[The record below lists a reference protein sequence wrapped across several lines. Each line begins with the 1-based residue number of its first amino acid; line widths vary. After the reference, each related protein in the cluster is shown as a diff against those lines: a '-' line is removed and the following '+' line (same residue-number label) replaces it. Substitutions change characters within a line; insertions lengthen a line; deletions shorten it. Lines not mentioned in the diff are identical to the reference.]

1 MSANTLASALAAAR
15 KSSLSPAVQLQPT
28 RATLPPAAPIRQPV
42 AAALPQLSHVDAL
55 MIAVQRSAGT
65 VDNIV
70 TRRMLL
76 ASGCWGQPVAK

>member
-15 KSSLSPAVQLQPT
+15 KSSPSPAAPMQPT
-28 RATLPPAAPIRQPV
+28 RAIPLPAAPIRQP
-42 AAALPQLSHVDAL
+42 AAPALPQLSHVDAL

-76 ASGCWGQPVAK
+76 ASGCWGQPGTK

>member
-15 KSSLSPAVQLQPT
+15 KSSPPPAAPLQPT
-28 RATLPPAAPIRQPV
+28 RATLPPAAPARQP
-42 AAALPQLSHVDAL
+42 AAPVLPKLSDVDAL

-76 ASGCWGQPVAK
+76 ASGCWGTK